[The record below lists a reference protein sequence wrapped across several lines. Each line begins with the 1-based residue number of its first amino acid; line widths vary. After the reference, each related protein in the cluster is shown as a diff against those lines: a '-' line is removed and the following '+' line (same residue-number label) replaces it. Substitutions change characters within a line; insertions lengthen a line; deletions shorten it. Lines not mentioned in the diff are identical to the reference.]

1 MSLEEQE
8 AETKEELSKNVEAAK
23 QRTSWLQSRE
33 DFKQKRLAK
42 IMKAKEDKEMTSGA
56 STMEELKDSDN
67 SYQAI
72 KQRKLT
78 QKPENAIEESK
89 DGYIWIMASI

>member
-1 MSLEEQE
+1 
-8 AETKEELSKNVEAAK
+8 
-23 QRTSWLQSRE
+23 
-33 DFKQKRLAK
+33 
-42 IMKAKEDKEMTSGA
+42 MKAKEDKEMTSGA

-89 DGYIWIMASI
+89 DGYIWIIMASI